1 MASKYQND
9 LDNQESTPKFIDI
22 AQKGFAQA
30 SNYEKARND
39 YPLEAVKFLLKQ
51 LRLLD
56 KTTEQ
61 SKVLELG
68 SGTGKFTRVMLE
80 VLKAQNVR
88 VIASDPV
95 DQMCEQFKRLQPD
108 VDVIQCAHRQ
118 PKRTICGFGLQR
130 SFGGNI
136 LELLVY
142 YLMPNK
148 CKKT

>member
-1 MASKYQND
+1 MASKDQND

-51 LRLLD
+51 LQLLD

-80 VLKAQNVR
+80 VLKDQNVR

-108 VDVIQCAHRQ
+108 VDVIQCAAEDVR
-118 PKRTICGFGLQR
+118 KLAF
-130 SFGGNI
+130 S
-136 LELLVY
+136 
-142 YLMPNK
+142 
-148 CKKT
+148 

>member
-1 MASKYQND
+1 M
-9 LDNQESTPKFIDI
+9 
-22 AQKGFAQA
+22 
-30 SNYEKARND
+30 
-39 YPLEAVKFLLKQ
+39 KFLLKQ

-80 VLKAQNVR
+80 VLKDQNVR

-108 VDVIQCAHRQ
+108 VDVIQCAAEDIR
-118 PKRTICGFGLQR
+118 KLAF
-130 SFGGNI
+130 S
-136 LELLVY
+136 
-142 YLMPNK
+142 
-148 CKKT
+148 

>member
-1 MASKYQND
+1 MASKDQSD
-9 LDNQESTPKFIDI
+9 LDNKESTPKLTDI

-30 SNYEKARND
+30 SNYEKVRND

-80 VLKAQNVR
+80 VL
-88 VIASDPV
+88 
-95 DQMCEQFKRLQPD
+95 
-108 VDVIQCAHRQ
+108 
-118 PKRTICGFGLQR
+118 
-130 SFGGNI
+130 
-136 LELLVY
+136 
-142 YLMPNK
+142 
-148 CKKT
+148 